1 MAKFCLN
8 ERYLKD
14 MVTNEIKTKSWLT
27 KSTTSSSTLIN
38 TSMENKIT
46 SLWNKIK
53 ITKDTFSKIALIK
66 EFDDLVTKYKDELIK
81 KYQRE
86 KK

>member
-1 MAKFCLN
+1 MSSRRSLGCVA
-8 ERYLKD
+8 
-14 MVTNEIKTKSWLT
+14 
-27 KSTTSSSTLIN
+27 TTSSSTFIN

-66 EFDDLVTKYKDELIK
+66 EFDDLVTKYKEELIK

-86 KK
+86 NK

>member
-8 ERYLKD
+8 EHYLKD

-53 ITKDTFSKIALIK
+53 ITRDTFSKIALIK

-86 KK
+86 NK

>member
-14 MVTNEIKTKSWLT
+14 MVTNEIKTKSWLQA
-27 KSTTSSSTLIN
+27 TTSSSTLIN
-38 TSMENKIT
+38 TIMENKIT
-46 SLWNKIK
+46 SLWNKIR
-53 ITKDTFSKIALIK
+53 ITRDTFSKIALIK
-66 EFDDLVTKYKDELIK
+66 EFDDLVTKYKEELIK

>member
-1 MAKFCLN
+1 MSSRRSLGCEA
-8 ERYLKD
+8 
-14 MVTNEIKTKSWLT
+14 
-27 KSTTSSSTLIN
+27 TTLSSTLIN

-46 SLWNKIK
+46 SLWNKIR
-53 ITKDTFSKIALIK
+53 ITRDTFSKIALIK
-66 EFDDLVTKYKDELIK
+66 EFDDLVTKYKEELIK

>member
-8 ERYLKD
+8 ETLPQDYPLMSSRRSLGC
-14 MVTNEIKTKSWLT
+14 EA
-27 KSTTSSSTLIN
+27 TTSSSTLIN
-38 TSMENKIT
+38 TIMENKIT

-53 ITKDTFSKIALIK
+53 ITRDTFSKIALIK
-66 EFDDLVTKYKDELIK
+66 EFDDLVTKYKEELIK

-86 KK
+86 NK

>member
-1 MAKFCLN
+1 MRSRRSLGCEA
-8 ERYLKD
+8 
-14 MVTNEIKTKSWLT
+14 
-27 KSTTSSSTLIN
+27 TTSSSTLIN
-38 TSMENKIT
+38 TIMENKIT

-53 ITKDTFSKIALIK
+53 NTRDTFSKIALIK

-86 KK
+86 NK

>member
-53 ITKDTFSKIALIK
+53 ITRDTFSKIALIK

>member
-1 MAKFCLN
+1 MRSRRSLGCEA
-8 ERYLKD
+8 
-14 MVTNEIKTKSWLT
+14 
-27 KSTTSSSTLIN
+27 TTLSSTLIN

-53 ITKDTFSKIALIK
+53 ITRDTFSKIALIK
-66 EFDDLVTKYKDELIK
+66 EFDDLVTKYKEELIK

>member
-1 MAKFCLN
+1 MDN
-8 ERYLKD
+8 NI
-14 MVTNEIKTKSWLT
+14 TN
-27 KSTTSSSTLIN
+27 
-38 TSMENKIT
+38 
-46 SLWNKIK
+46 LWNKIK

-86 KK
+86 NK

>member
-1 MAKFCLN
+1 
-8 ERYLKD
+8 
-14 MVTNEIKTKSWLT
+14 
-27 KSTTSSSTLIN
+27 
-38 TSMENKIT
+38 MENKIT

-53 ITKDTFSKIALIK
+53 ITRDTFSKIVLIK

-86 KK
+86 NK